1 MRAQARGAARE
12 PARGARRLPV
22 RDAPRGDHRPRRRR
36 DSGRCGPP
44 GPVFGGRR
52 LFHCGRPF
60 LRYEQG
66 LGRGEGGA
74 GGGLRPLPH
83 RPARSALA
91 LARRLS
97 AEDLVGRRLI
107 ELGVGV
113 GLPTL
118 VALDRGARVLAT
130 DYYEAA
136 LDFTRHNAR
145 ENGLPEPET
154 ALLNWHAAPDVGAF
168 DLVIAADV
176 MYEERSTRSL
186 ARLVPG
192 LLAPGGEALFAD
204 PGRRYEPLFRELMQ
218 ANGFGFETEETSVEV
233 DGVSR
238 EVTVLL
244 HRIRRR

>member
-1 MRAQARGAARE
+1 VEVSGKLYRLTHPSVPDELIDEEEFDRDE
-12 PARGARRLPV
+12 RLPYW
-22 RDAPRGDHRPRRRR
+22 AEIWP
-36 DSGRCGPP
+36 
-44 GPVFGGRR
+44 
-52 LFHCGRPF
+52 
-60 LRYEQG
+60 
-66 LGRGEGGA
+66 
-74 GGGLRPLPH
+74 
-83 RPARSALA
+83 SAIA

-97 AEDLVGRRLI
+97 REDLAGRRLI

-113 GLPTL
+113 GLPSL
-118 VALDRGARVLAT
+118 VTLDRGAGVLAT

-154 ALLNWHAAPDVGAF
+154 ALLNWHAGPDAGAF

-176 MYEERSTRSL
+176 LYEERSTRSL

-192 LLAPGGEALFAD
+192 LLAPGGEVLFAD

-244 HRIRRR
+244 HRIRRP

>member
-1 MRAQARGAARE
+1 MVAVSGRRYRLTHPSAPDELIDEEEFDRDE
-12 PARGARRLPV
+12 RLPYW
-22 RDAPRGDHRPRRRR
+22 AELWP
-36 DSGRCGPP
+36 
-44 GPVFGGRR
+44 
-52 LFHCGRPF
+52 
-60 LRYEQG
+60 
-66 LGRGEGGA
+66 
-74 GGGLRPLPH
+74 
-83 RPARSALA
+83 SALA

-154 ALLNWHAAPDVGAF
+154 ALLDWKAPDLGKLGAF
-168 DLVIAADV
+168 DLVFAADV
-176 MYEERSTRSL
+176 LYEEGSARAL
-186 ARLVPG
+186 ARLVPP
-192 LLAPGGEALFAD
+192 LLGADGEALIAD
-204 PGRRYEPLFRELMQ
+204 PGRRYEPLFRSLV
-218 ANGFGFETEETSVEV
+218 AGGGFGFETEETDVDVEGLKRKARV
-233 DGVSR
+233 V
-238 EVTVLL
+238 V